1 MQQMWNEAVVMSMLA
16 LCTAQDMK
24 KRQIRLNFVLVF
36 GILGVFF
43 HMLWRMLSIGNILL
57 GMSVGAALLLLSV
70 LTKGGI
76 GVGDAL
82 ILIVTGI
89 YLGLEKNLEL
99 FLFGLFLCSMWS
111 LGLLVLRKKSRKD
124 SIPFVPFLLAAYMGM
139 LVSA

>member
-82 ILIVTGI
+82 ILVVTGI

-111 LGLLVLRKKSRKD
+111 LCLLVLRKKSRKD